1 MKCKLSFVLF
11 FLYHLI
17 TNAQITINSN
27 NLVDVGD
34 KIYQSYDD
42 NVSLINLGQPALNQY
57 WDFSFLQVNEIDT
70 LNFVD
75 PNTTSYSNLY
85 NNVNICL
92 EQNGSVSYFHKSIDG
107 MYLHGISDTVFDL
120 PALFYPL
127 PLTYGLSVSDG
138 PVLVID
144 EVITGQFL
152 ELALPSSTVS
162 VLTNGLANKADTAV
176 IKILNTSDFVVDGSG
191 TISLPMGSFEAL
203 RMKSIKYTTSELDI
217 YCSDTIT
224 GIGTWINNVPFSSIP
239 FLSGSENN
247 LVEYKYEWIT
257 NDSNV
262 HFLLAEV
269 YVDSLDN
276 ILDGISFQ
284 VENTI
289 SEIKNL
295 SIDLLEV
302 FPIPTTN
309 QLRIKYKADNDVKYD
324 ILDNNGKL
332 IKSGFFRNNIVV
344 SFDDLALGVYF
355 LKVTVDNNVF
365 FKKLVKE

>member
-1 MKCKLSFVLF
+1 MAP
-11 FLYHLI
+11 Y
-17 TNAQITINSN
+17 
-27 NLVDVGD
+27 
-34 KIYQSYDD
+34 Y
-42 NVSLINLGQPALNQY
+42 
-57 WDFSFLQVNEIDT
+57 FS
-70 LNFVD
+70 
-75 PNTTSYSNLY
+75 S
-85 NNVNICL
+85 
-92 EQNGSVSYFHKSIDG
+92 
-107 MYLHGISDTVFDL
+107 
-120 PALFYPL
+120 
-127 PLTYGLSVSDG
+127 
-138 PVLVID
+138 
-144 EVITGQFL
+144 
-152 ELALPSSTVS
+152 
-162 VLTNGLANKADTAV
+162 NGL
-176 IKILNTSDFVVDGSG
+176 I
-191 TISLPMGSFEAL
+191 EAL

-247 LVEYKYEWIT
+247 LVEYKREWIT

-276 ILDGISFQ
+276 ILDGIIFKLKIPYQKLKS
-284 VENTI
+284 T
-289 SEIKNL
+289 
-295 SIDLLEV
+295 DLLEV
-302 FPIPTTN
+302 FPVPTTN

-344 SFDDLALGVYF
+344 SFDDLAFAVYF